1 MAKVKT
7 TISKPKPRTDIL
19 KLKSLGIHSY
29 DSDNLYPQRCE
40 DIENDSGTT
49 KSCVELK
56 TDYEAGSSFT
66 DENLGSVVL
75 NRKGLTTDDLRKK
88 ISESK
93 NRHTGVIIHFNYNG
107 LGQKTEINLIP
118 FPYGRLTLDE
128 GEFPNR
134 VAVYNN
140 WDGLNGKF
148 EKKNIKY
155 IHNYDR
161 FKVFEQVNAEE
172 VKTKDEDELET
183 LSAKFDQYQG
193 QVLYWTPKGN
203 FQYPLCPFDAVLED
217 CLTEASTKRFK
228 SNASARNFQ
237 PSKIFV
243 IGKEESE
250 TDEDGNA
257 IEGAGG
263 FGESLSQFQGDEGVA
278 RAMVV
283 EKDSAEEPFEV
294 IDVEIQKYDGL
305 LQHTENSA
313 TEDIVRRFNVP
324 DILVLRREGGLGG
337 NGSELYEAEVYLNKT
352 TQTGRD
358 DISKLI
364 KECFVG
370 FVGNNGFEDFSI
382 KPLRPE
388 KAIAPDSYKYYSK
401 NEIRVS
407 QGNEPVEDTEADTQ
421 ILAVTLGVGGTQSLT
436 AIINDTLMGY
446 DAKFGTIS
454 VLFGLTNDEITK
466 MLGPKPIGS

>member
-193 QVLYWTPKGN
+193 QVLYWTPNGN
-203 FQYPLCPFDAVLED
+203 
-217 CLTEASTKRFK
+217 
-228 SNASARNFQ
+228 
-237 PSKIFV
+237 
-243 IGKEESE
+243 
-250 TDEDGNA
+250 
-257 IEGAGG
+257 

-358 DISKLI
+358 DISSII

-370 FVGNNGFEDFSI
+370 FVGNTGFEDYSI
-382 KPLRPE
+382 KPLRHE
-388 KAIAPDSYKYYSK
+388 KPIEATDIAPIKEVVKDTDLSREQKTELLSMVYDLS
-401 NEIRVS
+401 
-407 QGNEPVEDTEADTQ
+407 EDR
-421 ILAVTLGVGGTQSLT
+421 INKLLG
-436 AIINDTLMGY
+436 AI
-446 DAKFGTIS
+446 
-454 VLFGLTNDEITK
+454 
-466 MLGPKPIGS
+466 